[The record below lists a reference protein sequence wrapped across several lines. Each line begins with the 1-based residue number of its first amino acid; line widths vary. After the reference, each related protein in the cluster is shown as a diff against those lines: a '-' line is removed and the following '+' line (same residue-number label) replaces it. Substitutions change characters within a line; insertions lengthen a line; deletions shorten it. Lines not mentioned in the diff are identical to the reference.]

1 MSDTANQIPNP
12 QEADL
17 LIRSVKRIKGDGNP
31 PIAEEYQ
38 LYEAPPKQLSYRDMV
53 SCLEPAAILCDSS
66 NREEILDEDSDYE
79 DDGSIPTILI
89 SKEEKRRIR
98 MPWLN
103 SIIIKAFGTE
113 KAGYNFIL
121 PRIKAQWKP
130 RGKMDCVDLGLDFF
144 LIRFHEKEDLN
155 RVLHGGPWFVGPHFL
170 TIRKWEPSFDPAKA
184 TFTTTAIWVRLPRLP
199 IEYYDVQILERIG
212 NMLGTP
218 LRLDAHTAHQSRGQY
233 ARICVQVDL
242 DEPLVPFVRIG
253 KHIQKVLY
261 EGPAALCYSCGCV
274 GHKEDNCPLKV
285 PQPMVV
291 SNEHNIEA
299 QTSQASVDGNCNE
312 PPENQ
317 GFGPWMLV
325 ERRKN
330 KKKVN
335 NNHLSHSA
343 SRLTGTRNGSR
354 VPNSKGN
361 VISDNAI
368 NAATVNSNGS
378 NAAIQLSNSNSKAH
392 NSSSSPLAQD
402 GDVNNTPAHRNTGQ
416 TNQVTMGSIITSPSS
431 NGPNISLQVHP
442 KTIADK
448 ATVTDKISLS
458 PFVARGKASSFKK
471 SGSQPKISQ
480 NVRNHSLTKSTPS
493 TGTLDHGSN
502 HLHQA
507 KSLVGCT
514 ANQQEQSSNPNR
526 EGVVTSPQQAS
537 GVDRGMDIGNDPELL
552 VESHS
557 YNERSR
563 SHSFSSPTN
572 GRDSSTSGTP
582 VSRLMHPSEG
592 CLVITGGDSEMGR
605 LVRAD
610 SSQAIHVAG
619 RTTLPLSIQDDR
631 MHEDSASGGH
641 EGGSAELYAPVP
653 ADCAALLLPR
663 SQHDGSEQ
671 GRSAEVAPGC
681 CQHNPGILV
690 IMETKLAGERA
701 KKAAEAL
708 RFPKKVIV
716 DSDGFAG
723 GIWLLWDDTKYT
735 IDILNV
741 GPQAIH
747 ASVQV
752 KSHPSFSNFH
762 WFLSIVYG
770 RPQFE
775 IRSLLWENLKQ
786 FSQSINGP
794 WVVIGDFNDVTAQ
807 NEKFGGNPVPQYR
820 IRAYTDCMNSCD
832 LLDIGF
838 IGPKFTWVNK
848 RDNHQLIRER
858 LDRAWANPAWKI
870 LFPEATLIHLPRV
883 YSDHC
888 PILLSLEQTF
898 PCSNKKPFRL
908 EKFWLEHESF
918 KDLVASNWTSPNLS
932 ISDCSITFQN
942 NVKLWSRV
950 TFDNLHKKKKNL
962 IARLG
967 GIQQA
972 LQSKNSSF
980 LIDLEKTLSKE
991 YQDILKYEEDM
1002 WFMKSRIQWIQ
1013 NGDRN
1018 TKFFHVSA
1026 LKRRSYNRILGLKD
1040 DTGSWITDAT
1050 AIEGIITSYFKSLYK
1065 TSLLK
1070 SSHDSYSSV
1079 QSAPFID
1086 PSYWHGLIDL
1096 PSEFEIKHAL
1106 FSMKPFKAP
1115 GPDGLHAAFFQKYWL
1130 ILKEK
1135 ICLEI
1140 RDIFNSGFIPESW
1153 SASLITLI
1161 PKNNKPDSVSH
1172 FRPIGLCNTSY
1183 KIVTK
1188 IIVFRLK
1195 NLIGDLI
1202 SPMQS
1207 SFIPGRNGIDNVTLL
1222 RDFAFSFKKRKG
1234 RQGDMIIK
1242 LDLEK
1247 AYDRL
1252 EWSSIRETLIFFN
1265 FPPLLIKLIMSCVSS
1280 ASFSCVINGSVTDSF
1295 KPSRGLRQ
1303 GDPLSPYLFILCLE
1317 YLSLKLQHSTDVG
1330 IWRGSKLGKSG
1341 PYFSH
1346 IFFADDLILIGKA
1359 TMSNSL
1365 FLKGLLD
1372 FFCTR
1377 SGQNINQEKSKI
1389 LFSANVNPDIRLAI
1403 CHTLGYME
1411 TPSLGKYLGF
1421 PITSKRIKKSDCNFI
1436 VDKVRSKLAGWKANM
1451 LSLAGRVTLATS
1463 VLSSIPNY
1471 YMQGMFFPASIHKEL
1486 DTITRNFIWG
1496 STSTKRKANL
1506 ISWDRITQP
1515 RKAGGIG
1522 IRASSEVNQA
1532 AMAKLHWRMI
1542 TEVQKPWAKAFISKY
1557 KIDPPYHNF
1566 SRSSSPI
1573 CKDISKGK
1581 DIVEKGNSWVPRDGS
1596 KINFWQ
1602 DKWILKESLCSVF
1615 YGPFKPHDLDITVKD
1630 LLFPD
1635 GKWNFDAVAYPL
1647 PQDIIQKI
1655 VAIAFQRHS
1664 AEQDSFR
1671 WNSSANGKFSMKSAY
1686 FMAKNIHWTQM
1697 EDWSWIWNICTI
1709 PKIKY
1714 FLWLVMHGRI
1724 LTFDTLAQW
1733 GVVSDNRCPRCRN
1746 GPETLTHIFRECQ
1759 YAALF
1764 WNSIIPQSIS
1774 TYNQNLD
1781 FKSWIKVNVGVHNSP
1796 PSSSTWPTV
1805 FSYAVWSIWY
1815 SRNQLVHDNKH
1826 ISIFDLKCSTLVRAQ
1841 ECIRLQPALTTS
1853 PPKTIVSVGWSPPS
1867 PGGLL
1872 RDHLGRWM
1880 VGFSRSI
1887 GWTTSIA
1894 AELWAIRDGLEI
1906 AAGRGISK
1914 IIVETDSKVA
1924 ILLIE
1929 STDTTLH
1936 SLGTLISDCRLLLRL
1951 FTDARISHIYRE
1963 ANAAADF
1970 LAKLGSTSAID
1981 FVVYEESPPGLSSI
1995 LYHDLIGTSFPRT
2008 IVAS

>member
-53 SCLEPAAILCDSS
+53 SCLEPAVILCDSS

-89 SKEEKRRIR
+89 SKEEKRRVR

-103 SIIIKAFGTE
+103 SIIIKTFGTE
-113 KAGYNFIL
+113 RAGYNFIL
-121 PRIKAQWKP
+121 PRIKAQWKL
-130 RGKMDCVDLGLDFF
+130 RGKMDCID
-144 LIRFHEKEDLN
+144 I
-155 RVLHGGPWFVGPHFL
+155 
-170 TIRKWEPSFDPAKA
+170 
-184 TFTTTAIWVRLPRLP
+184 
-199 IEYYDVQILERIG
+199 
-212 NMLGTP
+212 
-218 LRLDAHTAHQSRGQY
+218 DAHTAHLSRGQY

-242 DEPLVPFVRIG
+242 DEPLVHFVRIG
-253 KHIQKVLY
+253 KHVQKVLY

-274 GHKEDNCPLKV
+274 GHKEDNCPLKI

-291 SNEHNIEA
+291 SNQHNIEA

-361 VISDNAI
+361 VISDIAI
-368 NAATVNSNGS
+368 NAVTVNSNGS

-416 TNQVTMGSIITSPSS
+416 ANQVTMGSIITSPSS
-431 NGPNISLQVHP
+431 NGPNVSLQVRP

-448 ATVTDKISLS
+448 ATVADKISLS
-458 PFVARGKASSFKK
+458 PFVARGKVSSFKK

-480 NVRNHSLTKSTPS
+480 NVRNHPLTKLAPS
-493 TGTLDHGSN
+493 CGTSDHGSN

-526 EGVVTSPQQAS
+526 EGVVISPQQES
-537 GVDRGMDIGNDPELL
+537 GVDRGMDIGNDSELL
-552 VESHS
+552 AESHS

-572 GRDSSTSGTP
+572 GREYSTSGTP

-592 CLVITGGDSEMGR
+592 CLVTTGGDNEMGR

-663 SQHDGSEQ
+663 SQHDGPEQ
-671 GRSAEVAPGC
+671 GRSAEVAPGS
-681 CQHNPGILV
+681 CQ
-690 IMETKLAGERA
+690 LAGERA

-716 DSDGFAG
+716 DSNGFAG

-735 IDILNV
+735 INILN
-741 GPQAIH
+741 
-747 ASVQV
+747 
-752 KSHPSFSNFH
+752 
-762 WFLSIVYG
+762 
-770 RPQFE
+770 FE

-807 NEKFGGNPVPQYR
+807 NENFDGNLVPQYR
-820 IRAYTDCMNSCD
+820 ICAYTDCMNSCD

-838 IGPKFTWVNK
+838 MGPKFTWVNK

-870 LFPEATLIHLPRV
+870 LFPEATLIHLPHV

-888 PILLSLEQTF
+888 PIVLSLEQTF
-898 PCSNKKPFRL
+898 PCSNRKPFRL
-908 EKFWLEHESF
+908 EKFWLEHESS

-932 ISDCSITFQN
+932 
-942 NVKLWSRV
+942 
-950 TFDNLHKKKKNL
+950 L
-962 IARLG
+962 IAPL
-967 GIQQA
+967 
-972 LQSKNSSF
+972 LFKTMLSF
-980 LIDLEKTLSKE
+980 G
-991 YQDILKYEEDM
+991 DILKYEEDM

-1040 DTGSWITDAT
+1040 DTGSWITNAT
-1050 AIEGIITSYFKSLYK
+1050 AIESIITSYFKSLYK

-1086 PSYWHGLIDL
+1086 PFCWHGLIDL

-1106 FSMKPFKAP
+1106 FAMKPFKAP

-1161 PKNNKPDSVSH
+1161 PKNNNPDFVSH

-1195 NLIGDLI
+1195 NLIGKLI

-1247 AYDRL
+1247 AYDCL
-1252 EWSSIRETLIFFN
+1252 EWSFIRETLIFFN
-1265 FPPLLIKLIMSCVSS
+1265 FPPLLIKLIMSFVSS

-1295 KPSRGLRQ
+1295 KHTRGLRQ
-1303 GDPLSPYLFILCLE
+1303 GDPLSPYLFILCWK

-1359 TMSNSL
+1359 TISNSL
-1365 FLKGLLD
+1365 FLKGLFD

-1403 CHTLGYME
+1403 CRTLGYME

-1421 PITSKRIKKSDCNFI
+1421 PITSRRIKKSDCNFI

-1486 DTITRNFIWG
+1486 ASITRNFIWG

-1515 RKAGGIG
+1515 REVGGIG

-1581 DIVEKGNSWVPRDGS
+1581 DIVEKGISWVPRDGS

-1602 DKWILKESLCSVF
+1602 DRWILKESLCSVF
-1615 YGPFKPHDLDITVKD
+1615 YGPFRPHDLDITVKD

-1671 WNSSANGKFSMKSAY
+1671 WNSSANGKISMKSAY
-1686 FMAKNIHWTQM
+1686 FVAKNIQWTQM

-1764 WNSIIPQSIS
+1764 WSSIIPQSIS

-1781 FKSWIKVNVGVHNSP
+1781 FKSWIKVNVGVHNSL

-1815 SRNQLVHDNKH
+1815 SRNQFVHDNKH
-1826 ISIFDLKCSTLVRAQ
+1826 ISIFDLKCSTLDRAQ
-1841 ECIRLQPALTTS
+1841 EFIRLEPALTTF

-1867 PGGLL
+1867 PGFAKLNTDGSAL
-1872 RDHLGRWM
+1872 
-1880 VGFSRSI
+1880 
-1887 GWTTSIA
+1887 TNP
-1894 AELWAIRDGLEI
+1894 ELWAIGDGLEI
-1906 AAGRGISK
+1906 AAGKGIFK

-1924 ILLIE
+1924 VLLIE

-1981 FVVYEESPPGLSSI
+1981 FVLYEESPPELSSI

>member
-1 MSDTANQIPNP
+1 MSDTANQTPNP

-53 SCLEPAAILCDSS
+53 SCLEPVAILCDSS

-103 SIIIKAFGTE
+103 SIIIKAFGT
-113 KAGYNFIL
+113 KRAGYNFIL

-130 RGKMDCVDLGLDFF
+130 RGKMDCIDLGLDFF

-155 RVLHGGPWFVGPHFL
+155 RVLHGGPWFVDPHFL

-184 TFTTTAIWVRLPRLP
+184 TFTTTAIWARLPRLP
-199 IEYYDVQILERIG
+199 IECYDVQILQRIG

-218 LRLDAHTAHQSRGQY
+218 LRLDAHTTHQSRGQY

-242 DEPLVPFVRIG
+242 DEPWYLLY
-253 KHIQKVLY
+253 VLANMSKRFFMRDLLLY
-261 EGPAALCYSCGCV
+261 AT
-274 GHKEDNCPLKV
+274 
-285 PQPMVV
+285 PM
-291 SNEHNIEA
+291 A
-299 QTSQASVDGNCNE
+299 QTSQTSIDGNCNE
-312 PPENQ
+312 PPANQ

-330 KKKVN
+330 KKKV
-335 NNHLSHSA
+335 
-343 SRLTGTRNGSR
+343 RT
-354 VPNSKGN
+354 
-361 VISDNAI
+361 
-368 NAATVNSNGS
+368 
-378 NAAIQLSNSNSKAH
+378 
-392 NSSSSPLAQD
+392 
-402 GDVNNTPAHRNTGQ
+402 
-416 TNQVTMGSIITSPSS
+416 
-431 NGPNISLQVHP
+431 

-448 ATVTDKISLS
+448 AIVSDKISLS

-471 SGSQPKISQ
+471 YGSQPKISQ
-480 NVRNHSLTKSTPS
+480 NVRNHPFTKSTPS
-493 TGTLDHGSN
+493 TGTSDHGSN

-507 KSLVGCT
+507 RSLVGCT

-526 EGVVTSPQQAS
+526 EGVVISPQQES

-552 VESHS
+552 AESHS
-557 YNERSR
+557 YNERSI
-563 SHSFSSPTN
+563 SQSFSSPTN

-592 CLVITGGDSEMGR
+592 YL
-605 LVRAD
+605 
-610 SSQAIHVAG
+610 
-619 RTTLPLSIQDDR
+619 DDR

-641 EGGSAELYAPVP
+641 EGGSIEFYAPVP
-653 ADCAALLLPR
+653 TDCATLLLPK
-663 SQHDGSEQ
+663 SQYDGYEQ
-671 GRSAEVAPGC
+671 GRSVEVAPGS
-681 CQHNPGILV
+681 CQ
-690 IMETKLAGERA
+690 LAGERV
-701 KKAAEAL
+701 KKAAKAL

-747 ASVQV
+747 ANVQ
-752 KSHPSFSNFH
+752 
-762 WFLSIVYG
+762 
-770 RPQFE
+770 
-775 IRSLLWENLKQ
+775 
-786 FSQSINGP
+786 QS
-794 WVVIGDFNDVTAQ
+794 
-807 NEKFGGNPVPQYR
+807 
-820 IRAYTDCMNSCD
+820 
-832 LLDIGF
+832 
-838 IGPKFTWVNK
+838 
-848 RDNHQLIRER
+848 
-858 LDRAWANPAWKI
+858 
-870 LFPEATLIHLPRV
+870 
-883 YSDHC
+883 
-888 PILLSLEQTF
+888 F
-898 PCSNKKPFRL
+898 PCSNRKPFRL

-932 ISDCSITFQN
+932 ISDCSIVFQN
-942 NVKLWSRV
+942 NVKLWSRA
-950 TFDNLHKKKKNL
+950 TFDNLHKKKKKL
-962 IARLG
+962 IVRLG
-967 GIQQA
+967 GIQQT

-991 YQDILKYEEDM
+991 YQDILKYEKDM
-1002 WFMKSRIQWIQ
+1002 WFMKSRLQWIQ

-1018 TKFFHVSA
+1018 TKFFHVST
-1026 LKRRSYNRILGLKD
+1026 LKRRSYYRILGLKD

-1050 AIEGIITSYFKSLYK
+1050 VIESIITSYFKSLYK
-1065 TSLLK
+1065 TSFLK

-1086 PSYWHGLIDL
+1086 PSCWHGLIDL
-1096 PSEFEIKHAL
+1096 PSEFAIKHAL
-1106 FSMKPFKAP
+1106 FAMKPFKAP
-1115 GPDGLHAAFFQKYWL
+1115 SPDGLHVAFFQKYFL
-1130 ILKEK
+1130 ILKER

-1140 RDIFNSGFIPESW
+1140 RDIFNSGIILESW
-1153 SASLITLI
+1153 SASLTTLI

-1183 KIVTK
+1183 KIVKK
-1188 IIVFRLK
+1188 IIVFCLK
-1195 NLIGDLI
+1195 NLIGELI

-1207 SFIPGRNGIDNVTLL
+1207 SFIPGRNG
-1222 RDFAFSFKKRKG
+1222 
-1234 RQGDMIIK
+1234 
-1242 LDLEK
+1242 
-1247 AYDRL
+1247 
-1252 EWSSIRETLIFFN
+1252 
-1265 FPPLLIKLIMSCVSS
+1265 
-1280 ASFSCVINGSVTDSF
+1280 
-1295 KPSRGLRQ
+1295 
-1303 GDPLSPYLFILCLE
+1303 
-1317 YLSLKLQHSTDVG
+1317 
-1330 IWRGSKLGKSG
+1330 
-1341 PYFSH
+1341 
-1346 IFFADDLILIGKA
+1346 
-1359 TMSNSL
+1359 
-1365 FLKGLLD
+1365 
-1372 FFCTR
+1372 
-1377 SGQNINQEKSKI
+1377 QNINQEKSKI
-1389 LFSANVNPDIRLAI
+1389 LFFANVNPDIKLAI

-1421 PITSKRIKKSDCNFI
+1421 PITFRRIKKSDCNFI
-1436 VDKVRSKLAGWKANM
+1436 VDKVKSKLAGWKANM
-1451 LSLAGRVTLATS
+1451 LSLAGRDYS
-1463 VLSSIPNY
+1463 
-1471 YMQGMFFPASIHKEL
+1471 
-1486 DTITRNFIWG
+1486 
-1496 STSTKRKANL
+1496 
-1506 ISWDRITQP
+1506 QP
-1515 RKAGGIG
+1515 RKAEGIG
-1522 IRASSEVNQA
+1522 IRVSSEVNQA

-1557 KIDPPYHNF
+1557 KIDLPYHNF

-1573 CKDISKGK
+1573 CKDIPKGK
-1581 DIVEKGNSWVPRDGS
+1581 DIVDKGISWVPPNGS

-1602 DKWILKESLCSVF
+1602 DRWILKESLCSVF
-1615 YGPFKPHDLDITVKD
+1615 YGPFRPHDLDIT
-1630 LLFPD
+1630 
-1635 GKWNFDAVAYPL
+1635 
-1647 PQDIIQKI
+1647 DIIQKTM
-1655 VAIAFQRHS
+1655 AIAFQRHS
-1664 AEQDSFR
+1664 AEQDSF
-1671 WNSSANGKFSMKSAY
+1671 
-1686 FMAKNIHWTQM
+1686 
-1697 EDWSWIWNICTI
+1697 
-1709 PKIKY
+1709 
-1714 FLWLVMHGRI
+1714 
-1724 LTFDTLAQW
+1724 
-1733 GVVSDNRCPRCRN
+1733 RCPRCRN

-1826 ISIFDLKCSTLVRAQ
+1826 ISIFDLKCSTLDRAQ
-1841 ECIRLQPALTTS
+1841 EFIRLQPALTTFQ
-1853 PPKTIVSVGWSPPS
+1853 PKTIVSVGWSPPS
-1867 PGGLL
+1867 PGFAKLNTDGSALTNPGIAGAGGLL

-1906 AAGRGISK
+1906 AAGKGISK
-1914 IIVETDSKVA
+1914 TIVETDSKVA
-1924 ILLIE
+1924 VLLIE
-1929 STDTTLH
+1929 SIDTTLH
-1936 SLGTLISDCRLLLRL
+1936 SLGTLISDCRWLLRL

-1970 LAKLGSTSAID
+1970 LAKLGSTSAND
-1981 FVVYEESPPGLSSI
+1981 FVLYEESPPGLSSI